1 MTDEIRYKV
10 GVMSVTFEE
19 APEGEPRPWDSFECE
34 CEEFAKKQANPML
47 QTIAE
52 KKCRHIREAEM
63 YHIYREKVQPVE
75 NE

>member
-10 GVMSVTFEE
+10 GVFEVLLVE
-19 APEGEPRPWDSFECE
+19 SPEGAVRPWESIECE
-34 CEEFAKKQANPML
+34 CEEWTKNQANPML
-47 QTIAE
+47 QTLND

-63 YHIYREKVQPVE
+63 YHHYRKKVQPVK

>member
-1 MTDEIRYKV
+1 VTDKIRYKV
-10 GVMSVTFEE
+10 GVMTVTFEK
-19 APEGEPRPWDSFECE
+19 APDDVPRPWDSVECE

-63 YHIYREKVQPVE
+63 YHHFRNKVE
-75 NE
+75 TIE